1 MNKVILCNV
10 AMRQKG
16 EEASKAVIVELSA
29 KEWGGNG
36 ETRGKGSQAEVRQM
50 QSHAGVWA
58 GVLGKQHVEGGG
70 SLGRGQW

>member
-29 KEWGGNG
+29 KE
-36 ETRGKGSQAEVRQM
+36 
-50 QSHAGVWA
+50 
-58 GVLGKQHVEGGG
+58 
-70 SLGRGQW
+70 